1 MFYALIH
8 YPNIPPEPISQL
20 RQKYDPHYN
29 VMGPHITLL
38 FPVPESVGENQIV
51 HHIQNV
57 LRDRYAFSIRLHGLA
72 RSWDD
77 YLFLLVQEGR
87 VDLIGLYDALYT
99 GLLAD
104 YRRKDLQF
112 TPHVTLGRFTLQP
125 DKHQQAFDDA
135 NQLSLDYEC
144 VMDRLHLVKIHEEPL
159 QIVWS
164 KEFLL
169 QAVP

>member
-8 YPNIPPEPISQL
+8 YPSIPAEPINQL
-20 RQKYDPHYN
+20 RQKYDPHWN
-29 VMGPHITLL
+29 VIGPHITVL
-38 FPVPESVGENQIV
+38 FAVPASVGEDQLV
-51 HHIQNV
+51 HHIQDV
-57 LRDRYAFSIRLHGLA
+57 LRNRYAFSIRLHGLA

-77 YLFLLVQEGR
+77 YLFLLIQEGR

-104 YRRKDLQF
+104 YRRQDLQF

-125 DKHQQAFDDA
+125 DKYQQAFNDA

-144 VMDRLHLVKIHEEPL
+144 VVDRLHLVKIHEEPL
-159 QIVWS
+159 QIVW
-164 KEFLL
+164 
-169 QAVP
+169 